1 MPKRPWGVG
10 SNQYQKRPGKASEMG
25 GESTV
30 ELEPEVNQTRQPD
43 GPVMDPDLIE
53 ARRLLL
59 VVLASLQPHRD
70 ALVVIGAQAVHERTK
85 GLVDVDSTATS
96 DADIGVDPAL
106 LATVPDL
113 FEAML
118 AAGFARASNDRPGI
132 YSMGGALNKEGRPL
146 PPSIDLI
153 APEASAGKGSRAA
166 TLSGHRR
173 GSVSRANGIEMA
185 MLDKDVFDLGPIG
198 QEGGPTIRVNVAG
211 TGALLAAKAWKLSDR
226 LADADA
232 GKGHRVRPKDA
243 GDVWRLM
250 ATSDPAHVRETFD
263 RCARGG
269 LYGASVEQGR
279 RFLVDQFSSGGRGVE
294 LAVLSMDMTVDRE
307 SVIETI
313 GNWIKVFV
321 RP

>member
-1 MPKRPWGVG
+1 
-10 SNQYQKRPGKASEMG
+10 MG

-30 ELEPEVNQTRQPD
+30 ELESEVSRTRQPD
-43 GPVMDPDLIE
+43 GPVMDPDLID
-53 ARRLLL
+53 ARRVLL
-59 VVLASLQPHRD
+59 VVLASLEPHRD

-106 LATVPDL
+106 LATCPDL

-118 AAGFARASNDRPGI
+118 AAGFERASDDRPGI
-132 YSMGGALNKEGRPL
+132 YSLGGAVNEKGRPQ
-146 PPSIDLI
+146 PPSIDPI

-185 MLDKDVFDLGPIG
+185 MLDKDVFDLGPLG
-198 QEGGPTIRVNVAG
+198 QEDGPTIQVNVAG

-226 LADADA
+226 LADAAA

-250 ATSDPAHVRETFD
+250 ATSDPGHVRETFD
-263 RCARGG
+263 RCAQDG

-279 RFLVDQFSSGGRGVE
+279 RFLVDQFGSGGHGVE
-294 LAVLSMDMTVDRE
+294 LAVRSMDMAVDRE
-307 SVIETI
+307 SVTETI
-313 GNWIKVFV
+313 GNWIAAFV

>member
-1 MPKRPWGVG
+1 MPRGPWAVG
-10 SNQYQKRPGKASEMG
+10 SNQYQKRPGKGLVENN
-25 GESTV
+25 ESTL
-30 ELEPEVNQTRQPD
+30 ELEPEVDQIRQPSNYS
-43 GPVMDPDLIE
+43 PDLVE
-53 ARRLLL
+53 ARNTLL
-59 VVLASLQPHRD
+59 VVLQSLEPHRD
-70 ALVVIGAQAVHERTK
+70 ALVLIGAQAVHERTK
-85 GLVDVDSTATS
+85 GLVDVISTATS

-106 LATVPDL
+106 LATGPDL

-118 AAGFARASNDRPGI
+118 AAGFERASNDRPGI
-132 YSMGGALNKEGRPL
+132 YSLGGALNKEGRPL

-198 QEGGPTIRVNVAG
+198 QEDGPTIRVNVAG

-226 LADADA
+226 LADAAA

-263 RCARGG
+263 RCARDG
-269 LYGASVEQGR
+269 LYGASVEQGW
-279 RFLVDQFSSGGRGVE
+279 RFLVDQFGSGGRGVG
-294 LAVLSMDMTVDRE
+294 LAVRSMDTEVDRE
-307 SVIETI
+307 SVTETI
-313 GNWIKVFV
+313 GNWIEAFV

>member
-1 MPKRPWGVG
+1 
-10 SNQYQKRPGKASEMG
+10 
-25 GESTV
+25 
-30 ELEPEVNQTRQPD
+30 
-43 GPVMDPDLIE
+43 MDPDLVE
-53 ARRLLL
+53 ARRALL
-59 VVLASLQPHRD
+59 VVLESLEPHRD

-106 LATVPDL
+106 LAAGPDL

-118 AAGFARASNDRPGI
+118 GAGFARASNDRPGI

-153 APEASAGKGSRAA
+153 APEVSAGKGTRAA

-185 MLDKDVFDLGPIG
+185 MLDKDLFDLGSIG
-198 QEGGPTIRVNVAG
+198 REDGPTIRVNVAG

-226 LADADA
+226 LADADT
-232 GKGHRVRPKDA
+232 GKARRVRPKDA

-250 ATSDPAHVRETFD
+250 ATSDPSEVRETFD
-263 RCARGG
+263 RCARDG

-279 RFLVDQFSSGGRGVE
+279 RFLVDQFGSGGRGVD
-294 LAVLSMDMTVDRE
+294 LAVLSMDMAVDRE
-307 SVIETI
+307 SVTDTI
-313 GNWIKVFV
+313 SDWIDAFD

>member
-1 MPKRPWGVG
+1 MPKGPWAVG
-10 SNQYQKRPGKASEMG
+10 SNQYRKRPGKG
-25 GESTV
+25 LGESNESTL
-30 ELEPEVNQTRQPD
+30 ELEADQIKQPSNYS
-43 GPVMDPDLIE
+43 PDLVE
-53 ARRLLL
+53 ARNTLL
-59 VVLASLQPHRD
+59 VVLQSLEPHRD

-85 GLVDVDSTATS
+85 GLVDVISTATS

-106 LATVPDL
+106 LASGPDL

-118 AAGFARASNDRPGI
+118 AAGFERASNDRPGI
-132 YSMGGALNKEGRPL
+132 YSLGGALNKEGRPL

-185 MLDKDVFDLGPIG
+185 MLDKDVVDLRSIG
-198 QEGGPTIRVNVAG
+198 QEDGPTIRVNVAG

-226 LADADA
+226 LADAAA
-232 GKGHRVRPKDA
+232 GKGRRVRPKDA

-250 ATSDPAHVRETFD
+250 ATSDPSEVRETFD
-263 RCARGG
+263 RCAKDG
-269 LYGASVEQGR
+269 LYGASVEQGQ
-279 RFLVDQFSSGGRGVE
+279 RFLVDQFGSGGRGVG
-294 LAVLSMDMTVDRE
+294 LAVRSMDMAVDRE

-313 GNWIKVFV
+313 GNWIAAFI